1 MESENFHQWKEPI
14 PYSTKLA
21 ARSVLFT
28 SACNL
33 GFLGIRIFGIDEAPP
48 CLGGDSL
55 SRTLGSPRHR
65 ALVELVIRERK
76 ARDLTQ
82 VQVAKKLRRYQS
94 YVTLLETGQRRLDV
108 VEFMDIADA
117 IGFDA
122 PAAIRSL
129 YKIPKK

>member
-1 MESENFHQWKEPI
+1 MERLLP
-14 PYSTKLA
+14 
-21 ARSVLFT
+21 
-28 SACNL
+28 
-33 GFLGIRIFGIDEAPP
+33 
-48 CLGGDSL
+48 GGDSL

-65 ALVELVIRERK
+65 SLVKLVIQERK
-76 ARDLTQ
+76 AAGLTQ

-108 VEFMDIADA
+108 VEFMDIADV

-122 PAAIRSL
+122 PSAIRRL

>member
-1 MESENFHQWKEPI
+1 MRR
-14 PYSTKLA
+14 L
-21 ARSVLFT
+21 L
-28 SACNL
+28 
-33 GFLGIRIFGIDEAPP
+33 
-48 CLGGDSL
+48 LGGDSL

-65 ALVELVIRERK
+65 ALIDLIIQERK
-76 ARDLTQ
+76 AVGLTQ

-94 YVTLLETGQRRLDV
+94 YVTLFETGQRRIDV

-122 PAAIRSL
+122 PATIRRL

>member
-1 MESENFHQWKEPI
+1 M
-14 PYSTKLA
+14 
-21 ARSVLFT
+21 
-28 SACNL
+28 
-33 GFLGIRIFGIDEAPP
+33 
-48 CLGGDSL
+48 

-65 ALVELVIRERK
+65 ALVEFVIEQRR
-76 ARDLTQ
+76 AAGLTQ

-94 YVTLLETGQRRLDV
+94 YVTLLETGQRRLDI

-122 PAAIRSL
+122 TAAIRRL